1 MMQTFVFIYVLFI
14 SAYCAPMFDEQLN
27 HQWSL
32 FKRIDKKNHI
42 LQWMKKLIDNLA
54 KIHQHNLEA
63 DLGTHNYTLG
73 MKQFAIQSSNVLFH
87 HVITFVHGQL
97 QAICSISA
105 LTQQLSM
112 LNKNYM
118 VQHKTTEILDTIGT
132 NGCRHILKTY
142 LNDTECVVHES
153 YKVTF

>member
-42 LQWMKKLIDNLA
+42 LQWMKKLI
-54 KIHQHNLEA
+54 
-63 DLGTHNYTLG
+63 
-73 MKQFAIQSSNVLFH
+73 AIQSSNVLFH

-153 YKVTF
+153 YKATF